1 MELGELDEVSF
12 GRRFSFVELF
22 GEAADAA
29 GDGYQ
34 ASQRRHNYLNGYSI
48 ESFVVNQRGSPV
60 GIKKKIKKELIGP
73 LPITRRIRSLRS
85 PISSPYAPDLTLV
98 FLTCL

>member
-12 GRRFSFVELF
+12 GRRFSFVVLF

-34 ASQRRHNYLNGYSI
+34 ASQRRHNYL
-48 ESFVVNQRGSPV
+48 
-60 GIKKKIKKELIGP
+60 GIIGGVDD
-73 LPITRRIRSLRS
+73 RREGCCR
-85 PISSPYAPDLTLV
+85 Y
-98 FLTCL
+98 

>member
-34 ASQRRHNYLNGYSI
+34 ASQRRHNYL
-48 ESFVVNQRGSPV
+48 
-60 GIKKKIKKELIGP
+60 GIIGGVDG
-73 LPITRRIRSLRS
+73 RREG
-85 PISSPYAPDLTLV
+85 
-98 FLTCL
+98 C

>member
-12 GRRFSFVELF
+12 GRRFSFVVLF

-34 ASQRRHNYLNGYSI
+34 AS
-48 ESFVVNQRGSPV
+48 P
-60 GIKKKIKKELIGP
+60 KEDTI
-73 LPITRRIRSLRS
+73 
-85 PISSPYAPDLTLV
+85 ISVS
-98 FLTCL
+98 